1 MKTNKYHTV
10 STAPKCNRKIVETG
24 KIDTTNAH
32 MYDCLFPCLDIDTSI
47 QSDGV
52 RPVYLPL
59 LTLPLMK
66 LISIPYIFTYHLIL

>member
-1 MKTNKYHTV
+1 MKTNKYHIVRT
-10 STAPKCNRKIVETG
+10 SPKCNRKIVETS

-32 MYDCLFPCLDIDTSI
+32 MYDRSFSCLDIDTFI

-59 LTLPLMK
+59 LTLLFEK
-66 LISIPYIFTYHLIL
+66 LISIPYIFSYHLIL